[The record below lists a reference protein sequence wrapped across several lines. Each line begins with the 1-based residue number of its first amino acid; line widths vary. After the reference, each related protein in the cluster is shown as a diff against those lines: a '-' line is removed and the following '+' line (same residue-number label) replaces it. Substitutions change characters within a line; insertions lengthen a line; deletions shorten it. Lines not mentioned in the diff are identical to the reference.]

1 MGIPMKMMGAA
12 VKTVYPI
19 LLLSLAACAS
29 GPEQQAGN
37 NTRPTRD
44 DPSKGIICTY
54 EVPTGSSLRERK
66 CTTPEERETQRRQS
80 EHQMVI
86 QPAAGNAR

>member
-1 MGIPMKMMGAA
+1 MKTAFFVISIA
-12 VKTVYPI
+12 V
-19 LLLSLAACAS
+19 LAACS
-29 GPEQQAGN
+29 TTPSQQAAMKS
-37 NTRPTRD
+37 

-66 CTTPEERETQRRQS
+66 CTTPEQRALDRAQS
-80 EHQMVI
+80 EHQTVI

>member
-1 MGIPMKMMGAA
+1 MKLIVTA
-12 VKTVYPI
+12 
-19 LLLSLAACAS
+19 LLLASLAACTVS
-29 GPEQQAGN
+29 SEQAVM
-37 NTRPTRD
+37 RD

-66 CTTPEERETQRRQS
+66 CTTPEQRAAQRQQS
-80 EHQMVI
+80 EHQVVT